1 MAKECERPVGWLLA
15 WDMRVRSAFEAAWR
29 TAMAQTNPPYRA
41 EHVGSLPRPE
51 HLMAAREQYSAGKL
65 SKADLTQIE
74 DECIR
79 DAVAMQERVGI
90 GAITDGEYRKRGWRE
105 FLYDKCDGFGPE
117 TVERAFPIR
126 LYDGTTAPPIR
137 EPKVTARL
145 KKREPLSA
153 DDFSALKTM
162 TRGPIKA
169 NLPTPSVTHFFTGD
183 AVLDRAAYGNR
194 GELMDDLAR
203 IMREEIADLAARG
216 CTYLQMDEVPLAV
229 ICDPKNMEVVRGRG
243 DDPDELIDL
252 YIDAINHSI
261 IDRPADMTVCV
272 HLCRG
277 NYAQGMADGGYE
289 PIAERMFDRLD
300 VDGYFLEYDT
310 PRAGDFSP
318 LRHLPKPKKAVL
330 GLVSTKVPELET
342 VDALKRRI
350 DDATKFIDIERLC
363 LSPQCGFA
371 SVPARAGRGFPM
383 DLTERK
389 LARVVETAE
398 QVWN

>member
-1 MAKECERPVGWLLA
+1 MTV
-15 WDMRVRSAFEAAWR
+15 V
-29 TAMAQTNPPYRA
+29 MAQTKPPYRA

-51 HLMAAREQYSAGKL
+51 RLMAAREQFAAGKL
-65 SKADLTQIE
+65 PRTDLTQIE

-79 DAVAMQERVGI
+79 EAVAMQERVGI

-137 EPKVTARL
+137 EPRVTARVTR
-145 KKREPLSA
+145 REPLSA

-169 NLPTPSVTHFFTGD
+169 NLPTPSVAHFFTGD
-183 AVLDRAAYGNR
+183 AVLDRAAYSNR
-194 GELMDDLAR
+194 EELMDDLAR

-229 ICDPKNMEVVRGRG
+229 ICDPKNMEVVRARG

-252 YIDAINHSI
+252 YIDAINHSNL
-261 IDRPADMTVCV
+261 DRPANMTVCV

-318 LRHLPKPKKAVL
+318 LRYLAKPKKAVL
-330 GLVSTKVPELET
+330 GLVSTKVSEIEW

-350 DDATKFIDIERLC
+350 DDATKFIDLERLC

-389 LARVVETAE
+389 LARVVEVAE

>member
-1 MAKECERPVGWLLA
+1 MTE
-15 WDMRVRSAFEAAWR
+15 
-29 TAMAQTNPPYRA
+29 TAMSETKPPYRA

-51 HLMAAREQYSAGKL
+51 RLMAAREQHSAGKL
-65 SKADLTQIE
+65 PKTELTQIE
-74 DECIR
+74 SECIR
-79 DAVAMQERVGI
+79 EAVTMQERVGI

-126 LYDGTTAPPIR
+126 LHDGTTAPPIR

-145 KKREPLSA
+145 TRREPLSA

-169 NLPTPSVTHFFTGD
+169 NLPTPSVAHFFTGD
-183 AVLDRAAYGNR
+183 AVLDRTAYGNR
-194 GELMDDLAR
+194 EKLMDDLAR

-229 ICDPKNMEVVRGRG
+229 ICDPKNMEVVRARG

-261 IDRPADMTVCV
+261 IDRSAAMTVCV

-318 LRHLPKPKKAVL
+318 LRHLPKPRKAVL
-330 GLVSTKVPELET
+330 GLVSTKVPEIET

-350 DDATKFIDIERLC
+350 DEATKFIDIERLC

-383 DLTERK
+383 DLAERK
-389 LARVVETAE
+389 LARVVEVAE
-398 QVWN
+398 QLWN

>member
-1 MAKECERPVGWLLA
+1 MAETK
-15 WDMRVRSAFEAAWR
+15 
-29 TAMAQTNPPYRA
+29 PPYRA

-51 HLMAAREQYSAGKL
+51 HLMAARERYATGKMAKVEL
-65 SKADLTQIE
+65 ARVE

-79 DAVAMQERVGI
+79 EAVAMQERVGI

-137 EPKVTARL
+137 EPKVTAKL
-145 KKREPLSA
+145 KRREPLSA
-153 DDFSALKTM
+153 EDFSALKTM

-169 NLPTPSVTHFFTGD
+169 NLPTPSVAHFFTGD
-183 AVLDRAAYGNR
+183 AVLDRTAYGNR
-194 GELMDDLAR
+194 QELMDDLAR

-229 ICDPKNMEVVRGRG
+229 ICDPKNMEVVRRRG
-243 DDPDELIDL
+243 DDPDQLIELYL
-252 YIDAINHSI
+252 DAINDSI
-261 IDRPADMTVCV
+261 GERPANMTVCV

-289 PIAERMFDRLD
+289 PIAERMFDQLD

-330 GLVSTKVPELET
+330 GLVSTKLPELESA
-342 VDALKRRI
+342 DALKRRI
-350 DDATKFIDIERLC
+350 DEATKFIDLERLC

-371 SVPARAGRGFPM
+371 SVPARAGRGFAM

-389 LARVVETAE
+389 LGRVVEVARE
-398 QVWN
+398 IWG

>member
-1 MAKECERPVGWLLA
+1 
-15 WDMRVRSAFEAAWR
+15 
-29 TAMAQTNPPYRA
+29 MAQTRPPYRA

-51 HLMAAREQYSAGKL
+51 RLMAAREQYSSGKL
-65 SKADLTQIE
+65 PKAELAQIE

-79 DAVAMQERVGI
+79 EAVALQERVGI

-145 KKREPLSA
+145 TRREPLSA

-169 NLPTPSVTHFFTGD
+169 NLPTPSVAHFFTGD
-183 AVLDRAAYGNR
+183 AVLDRTAYGNR
-194 GELMDDLAR
+194 EELMDDLAR

-229 ICDPKNMEVVRGRG
+229 ICDPKNMEVVRERG

-261 IDRPADMTVCV
+261 IDRPTNMTVCV

-289 PIAERMFDRLD
+289 PIAKRMFDRLD

-318 LRHLPKPKKAVL
+318 LRYLPKPKKAVL
-330 GLVSTKVPELET
+330 GLVSTKVPEVEP

-350 DDATKFIDIERLC
+350 DEATKFIELERLC

-389 LARVVETAE
+389 LARVVEAAE

>member
-1 MAKECERPVGWLLA
+1 MTHTK
-15 WDMRVRSAFEAAWR
+15 
-29 TAMAQTNPPYRA
+29 PPYRA

-51 HLMAAREQYSAGKL
+51 RLMAAREQRAVGKL

-79 DAVAMQERVGI
+79 EAVAMQERVGI

-169 NLPTPSVTHFFTGD
+169 NLPTPSVAHFFTGD

-194 GELMDDLAR
+194 EELMDDLAR

-229 ICDPKNMEVVRGRG
+229 ICDPKNMEVVGARG
-243 DDPDELIDL
+243 DNPDDLIDL

-261 IDRPADMTVCV
+261 IDRPTNMTVCV
-272 HLCRG
+272 HMCRG

-318 LRHLPKPKKAVL
+318 LRHLPKPKRAVL
-330 GLVSTKVPELET
+330 GLVSTKVPEVET

-350 DDATKFIDIERLC
+350 DEATKFIELERLC

-371 SVPARAGRGFPM
+371 SVPARAGRGFSM

-389 LARVVETAE
+389 LARVVEVAE

>member
-1 MAKECERPVGWLLA
+1 
-15 WDMRVRSAFEAAWR
+15 
-29 TAMAQTNPPYRA
+29 MAQTKPPYRA

-51 HLMAAREQYSAGKL
+51 RLMAAREQYAAGKL
-65 SKADLTQIE
+65 RNTQLTHVE

-79 DAVAMQERVGI
+79 EAVAMQERVGI

-169 NLPTPSVTHFFTGD
+169 NLPTPSVAHFFTGD

-194 GELMDDLAR
+194 EELMDDLAR
-203 IMREEIADLAARG
+203 IMREEIADLATRG

-229 ICDPKNMEVVRGRG
+229 ICDQRNMEVVRARG

-252 YIDAINHSI
+252 YIDAINNSI
-261 IDRPADMTVCV
+261 IDRPAEMTVCV
-272 HLCRG
+272 HMCRG

-289 PIAERMFDRLD
+289 PIAEWMFDRLD

-330 GLVSTKVPELET
+330 GLVSTKVPEIET
-342 VDALKRRI
+342 VDALRRRI
-350 DDATKFIDIERLC
+350 DEATKFIDLDRLC

-389 LARVVETAE
+389 LARVVEVAE

>member
-1 MAKECERPVGWLLA
+1 
-15 WDMRVRSAFEAAWR
+15 
-29 TAMAQTNPPYRA
+29 
-41 EHVGSLPRPE
+41 
-51 HLMAAREQYSAGKL
+51 
-65 SKADLTQIE
+65 
-74 DECIR
+74 
-79 DAVAMQERVGI
+79 
-90 GAITDGEYRKRGWRE
+90 
-105 FLYDKCDGFGPE
+105 
-117 TVERAFPIR
+117 
-126 LYDGTTAPPIR
+126 
-137 EPKVTARL
+137 
-145 KKREPLSA
+145 
-153 DDFSALKTM
+153 M

-169 NLPTPSVTHFFTGD
+169 NLPTPSVAHFFTGD
-183 AVLDRAAYGNR
+183 AVLDRTAYGNR
-194 GELMDDLAR
+194 EKLMDDLAR

-229 ICDPKNMEVVRGRG
+229 ICDPKNMEVVRARG

-330 GLVSTKVPELET
+330 GLVSTKAPEIET

-383 DLTERK
+383 DLTELK
-389 LARVVETAE
+389 LARVVEVAE

>member
-1 MAKECERPVGWLLA
+1 
-15 WDMRVRSAFEAAWR
+15 
-29 TAMAQTNPPYRA
+29 MAQTKPPYRA

-51 HLMAAREQYSAGKL
+51 RLMAAREQYAAGKL
-65 SKADLTQIE
+65 RTIQLTHVE

-79 DAVAMQERVGI
+79 EAVAMQERVGI

-117 TVERAFPIR
+117 MVERAFPIR

-137 EPKVTARL
+137 EPKITARL

-169 NLPTPSVTHFFTGD
+169 NLPTPSVAHFFTGD
-183 AVLDRAAYGNR
+183 TVLDRAAYGDR
-194 GELMDDLAR
+194 EELMDDLAR

-229 ICDPKNMEVVRGRG
+229 ICDQRNMEVVRARG

-261 IDRPADMTVCV
+261 IDRPAEMTVCV
-272 HLCRG
+272 HMCRG

-330 GLVSTKVPELET
+330 GLVSTKVPEIET
-342 VDALKRRI
+342 VDALRRRI
-350 DDATKFIDIERLC
+350 DEATKFIDLDRLC

-389 LARVVETAE
+389 LARVVEVAE